1 MSDFVP
7 VLLFYTLE
15 GLHILVFG
23 WILFK
28 RFFSLLFT
36 REVLF
41 VLGNFMICIFFPFL
55 FLC

>member
-1 MSDFVP
+1 VSDFVP

-36 REVLF
+36 YSNLLEKFYLY
-41 VLGNFMICIFFPFL
+41 
-55 FLC
+55 